1 MRKFLLFC
9 LFILFS
15 VAINGEEVFEIS
27 VAEGIDMRFSIPDA
41 DKNEVTV
48 AASGAT
54 AAISIHTTGDFVIP
68 SKITYNET
76 EYTVTGISSYAFYK
90 CDNLTSVTIPETIK
104 SIGNHAFDLCSE
116 TLVVKSKIQKVFD
129 LEDYTFVNLNYFNKA
144 TLYVPVGTLA
154 AYKDANGWK
163 EFSVIEPDGELGVVT
178 FSEKIGSSNEK
189 LLYFRVLSDEDKTVE
204 VSGYTPND
212 LSKVSVPSS
221 TAHGWKVVRIGDH
234 ALSGGSLRT
243 ISLPNTIK
251 SIGDYAFFMT
261 SWNNISIPENVVTIG
276 KSAFKDVY
284 YIGKLVIPDAVK
296 SIGEDAF
303 SGMRITSL
311 ELGSGITDLG
321 QKAFYNCAY
330 LASVTI
336 KDGVTSIGER
346 AFERCFA
353 LNSIDIPNSVLSV
366 GTNAFSG
373 CSSLKTATI
382 GTGVQAIS
390 DGMFAGC
397 SSLTEITVSNN
408 VKAIGGNAFGGCGFL
423 SFEVPNTV
431 TTIGDYAFRDCSK
444 MVSCSLPSILT
455 SLGRGVFSGCS
466 SLKSISLPDC
476 VSCIEGLLFSGC
488 TSLESIT
495 IPEGVTRIEP
505 TAFMGLTALKSIVL
519 PSSISYIGP
528 RAFSNCSSLQFIDLL
543 RCTDLNI
550 SEVDRS
556 DNGLTPGVFANIPAS
571 TIIYLPLGNNSV
583 TGENIVNTNLDDIV
597 TCGDMSVSEETGI
610 QIPTDINVTGTLSNP
625 RTIEAGSENVQT
637 LCLPYDYILPQG
649 MKAYAFNAK
658 DDKGNLIYSEVSS
671 IKANMP
677 YLVVT
682 TTTINNFDA
691 HNVIVKATPL
701 PMPNAGSEEFE
712 FRGALSKIDNA
723 MAASMGAY
731 ILKSDLK
738 WYPITAENVDDY
750 IASGQAYLV
759 PKGTNPSAFI
769 QVVLRENEY
778 IEFVDGEVKRICVE
792 NWDTDGDGELSMDEA
807 AAVKDLNNVFKE
819 NKTISTFNE
828 LQFFTGL
835 KVLKYGDFG
844 GCTNL
849 ESVIL
854 PVGLEEIESVPFDNC
869 NALKG
874 IIIPASVN
882 KIGNANIG
890 TYLWNLDSIQVEEG
904 NTVYD
909 SHDDSNAIIETAS
922 KKLIVGCQSTDIPN
936 DVTTIAGWAF
946 NTCLE
951 KPIVIPEGVTTIEK
965 NAFLGNHFKTIVLPS
980 TLASMTWAFH
990 DCSLNMV
997 ESHIMTPF
1005 DLDELTFNMAN
1016 NAVLYVPKGTKELYE
1031 ATAGW
1036 NQFADII
1043 EIEEETADN
1052 IINFEDENVK
1062 QLCLGNWDVNASG
1075 EISFN
1080 EAAGVLNVE
1089 RLFRQSNI
1097 NSFNELQYFT
1107 RLKSIGDYTF
1117 QDSGLSSVVLPP
1129 SVESIG
1135 HGAFL
1140 ACKMTEIDLPAS
1152 VTSIDENAFHR
1163 CRNLTSVRVSWQEP
1177 IAIDE
1182 KAFPTRANVVLHVPA
1197 GTKALYQA
1205 ADYWKEFKEIH
1216 EFIEGASG
1224 TYSIEDDNETTLT
1237 DGSELAEKEVVIPQ
1251 SIAID
1256 GEEYAVTAIGENAF
1270 ANNTLMTRVTIP
1282 ESVVEIGN
1290 GAFSGCSA
1298 LEVIYSLNKEPIA
1311 LGNAVAAAR
1320 SRTADGEAVTSDV
1333 FAGVNKETCVLYVP
1347 AGSKKKYAAADGWKE
1362 FKTIKE
1368 FGGSA
1373 DMPGDANSDNKVNV
1387 ADIVE
1392 ILNFKKGTP
1401 SEHFNEANADVN
1413 ADGDVDDEDIKAI
1426 ENYLMNVAPSTI
1438 GELKALVNI
1447 GGDYSN
1453 YHGWY
1458 VDGEG
1463 NISSGDANAVGRICY
1478 ISTSDVDIAFAGSRI
1493 LVLANTDLTEAHGV
1507 TWGVYGKYMH
1517 LNATKEPEG
1526 LCGYNNTN
1534 TLQAHGHGKALK
1546 NAAGTILEYETGY
1559 PAACYA
1565 WNHDGDKPIGASHWF
1580 LPSFTQWKNMLTT
1593 AGKSGTGQLTS
1604 GKVYWS
1610 STDNSGNFAYFVT
1623 QSQTGDNPKSYS
1635 VNINNEE
1642 ACNKTW
1648 SEWARFCA
1656 RACYAY

>member
-1 MRKFLLFC
+1 MEKKLMLERIIIIVVVSLASLFAEAGEC
-9 LFILFS
+9 TIDGIVFNYSYKIEGSGESYHIDANVIVTDGKSKTGVVDIPAYITVDDGLRLMVTVIGASAFEGNSEITKVIIPGGVSHIYGSAFKGCTAL
-15 VAINGEEVFEIS
+15 EEVSIGTPSQGMPSDGLTYIEDNAFQNCINLNSINLPNS
-27 VAEGIDMRFSIPDA
+27 VLRIGGTAGAVFGGCTSLTSIVLPTGLQSIP
-41 DKNEVTV
+41 
-48 AASGAT
+48 
-54 AAISIHTTGDFVIP
+54 
-68 SKITYNET
+68 
-76 EYTVTGISSYAFYK
+76 
-90 CDNLTSVTIPETIK
+90 
-104 SIGNHAFDLCSE
+104 
-116 TLVVKSKIQKVFD
+116 Q
-129 LEDYTFVNLNYFNKA
+129 YTFSGC
-144 TLYVPVGTLA
+144 T
-154 AYKDANGWK
+154 
-163 EFSVIEPDGELGVVT
+163 
-178 FSEKIGSSNEK
+178 K
-189 LLYFRVLSDEDKTVE
+189 LKTV
-204 VSGYTPND
+204 
-212 LSKVSVPSS
+212 SVNSS
-221 TAHGWKVVRIGDH
+221 LKGV
-234 ALSGGSLRT
+234 
-243 ISLPNTIK
+243 
-251 SIGDYAFFMT
+251 GDYAFSGCEALGSIDLSNGVSEIGEYAF
-261 SWNNISIPENVVTIG
+261 NNCS
-276 KSAFKDVY
+276 SM
-284 YIGKLVIPDAVK
+284 K
-296 SIGEDAF
+296 SIKFPSEGLTKIGSYCF
-303 SGMRITSL
+303 QNCTSL
-311 ELGSGITDLG
+311 ESIAVPGSVKTIGNYFCQGCIGLKEAVIELGSNRWVGENYFLDCTGLTNATISWYEELPGSLFKGCTSLKTVVLNNTKQISSSVFEG
-321 QKAFYNCAY
+321 CTALESVSIPNTVKTIGLYAFKNCSA
-330 LASVTI
+330 LENLIIPSSVTQI
-336 KDGVTSIGER
+336 KDE
-346 AFERCFA
+346 AFM
-353 LNSIDIPNSVLSV
+353 
-366 GTNAFSG
+366 G
-373 CSSLKTATI
+373 CSSLK
-382 GTGVQAIS
+382 Q
-390 DGMFAGC
+390 
-397 SSLTEITVSNN
+397 
-408 VKAIGGNAFGGCGFL
+408 
-423 SFEVPNTV
+423 
-431 TTIGDYAFRDCSK
+431 
-444 MVSCSLPSILT
+444 
-455 SLGRGVFSGCS
+455 
-466 SLKSISLPDC
+466 
-476 VSCIEGLLFSGC
+476 
-488 TSLESIT
+488 IT
-495 IPEGVTRIEP
+495 IPEGVT
-505 TAFMGLTALKSIVL
+505 LLSKSVFE
-519 PSSISYIGP
+519 G
-528 RAFSNCSSLQFIDLL
+528 CSSLESISLPTTLTEIGNRSLWGCSSLKKLDFPSQLTTVKNSAFVSCKNLLYLVFPSTMTKLEPNVFYGCKGLRLIDLRAATQL
-543 RCTDLNI
+543 RITNTSRDSNNSSLVFRDVPESTLILMPGETFTISDPEVERICLESWDKDKDRQLSPEEVMAVTDL
-550 SEVDRS
+550 
-556 DNGLTPGVFANIPAS
+556 
-571 TIIYLPLGNNSV
+571 
-583 TGENIVNTNLDDIV
+583 
-597 TCGDMSVSEETGI
+597 GD
-610 QIPTDINVTGTLSNP
+610 
-625 RTIEAGSENVQT
+625 
-637 LCLPYDYILPQG
+637 
-649 MKAYAFNAK
+649 
-658 DDKGNLIYSEVSS
+658 
-671 IKANMP
+671 
-677 YLVVT
+677 
-682 TTTINNFDA
+682 
-691 HNVIVKATPL
+691 
-701 PMPNAGSEEFE
+701 
-712 FRGALSKIDNA
+712 
-723 MAASMGAY
+723 
-731 ILKSDLK
+731 
-738 WYPITAENVDDY
+738 
-750 IASGQAYLV
+750 
-759 PKGTNPSAFI
+759 
-769 QVVLRENEY
+769 
-778 IEFVDGEVKRICVE
+778 
-792 NWDTDGDGELSMDEA
+792 
-807 AAVKDLNNVFKE
+807 VFKD
-819 NKTISTFNE
+819 NKAIVSFNE

-835 KVLKYGDFG
+835 KVLKYGDFA

-849 ESVIL
+849 ESIIL
-854 PVGLEEIESVPFDNC
+854 PAGLEEIESVPFDNC

-890 TYLWNLDSIQVEEG
+890 TYLWNLESIQVEEG

-909 SHDDSNAIIETAS
+909 SHDDCNAIIETAS

-1062 QLCLGNWDVNASG
+1062 QLCLENWDVNASG

-1080 EAAGVLNVE
+1080 EATGVLNVE

-1216 EFIEGASG
+1216 EFIEVASG

-1392 ILNFKKGTP
+1392 ILNFKKGAP

-1493 LVLANTDLTEAHGV
+1493 LVLANTDLTETHGV

-1517 LNATKEPEG
+1517 LNVTKEPEG

-1610 STDNSGNFAYFVT
+1610 STDNGGNFAYFVT